1 LAKSVDNQPLEN
13 RDTTRLP
20 LSGVRVIEAGRG
32 VAAAFGAKLMALL
45 GADIIK
51 IEPPQGDVVRRR
63 GPFLA
68 GLPDPEKSGL
78 FAYLNA
84 DKRGVTLDLS
94 RTPRPDL
101 FHRLLE
107 RADIL
112 IHDVAPADRAG
123 YGLDSEVLCR
133 RYPRLIVTA
142 ISAYG
147 GFGPRANYRAYEINA
162 MHSSGVAILNPR
174 LSDRPDLPPLKPYGH
189 QADFQGGIHAAAAA
203 LAAMHYRSKH
213 GAGQAIDVSEQ
224 ECLAAA
230 LELSLV
236 WYTYEGR
243 QTSRMGWVNS
253 APTGIF
259 DCADGIVG
267 IMCVEDPQWRHLAEY
282 LGHPEW
288 LEEPI
293 FAERQLRIKNS
304 DATNALVREAVADR
318 PMLELVRGLQA
329 VRVPAAPVSR
339 MADLYHDEHLKSREF
354 FVPLPARAGEA
365 AVLAPSTPFK
375 STAMGWSMRRPAPRL
390 GEHNDEVTREL
401 AELNSTATNAQSVNA
416 AVSASAPL
424 SGVRVLDFSWVWAG
438 PFCTLQLAHLGAEII
453 RVETSKRP
461 CINRVI
467 PPYAEGKPGINRAGS
482 FNQWNQG
489 KRSLQLDLSNPG
501 AAEVARELARHCD
514 VAVENFAPGVIDRFG
529 VGYQALR
536 GSRPD
541 LIMLSMSGY
550 GQTGPYAKFV
560 SYGLAIATHCG
571 MHTVTS
577 YEGDPPRDLGI
588 SYADPT
594 TGIFGTYLIIA
605 ALIHRDRT
613 GVGQHIDLS
622 MLEAMEMVMPEALLQ
637 YAINGREPKPIGN
650 HDPIMSPHNCY
661 KARGDAEQW
670 VTIAVGSEAEWR
682 ALCAAMDKPSIASD
696 ARFHDAPAR
705 KQNEAELDRIISA
718 WTSQRDRWEITEL
731 LQRAGVAAIPTYS
744 NKDVAEDRHMR
755 ERGFLIELPH
765 PETGPYTH
773 AGVPWTMSRTPCKVR
788 AAAPLL
794 GADTDYV
801 LGEILGYAPEKI
813 AQLRE
818 SKVIY

>member
-1 LAKSVDNQPLEN
+1 LAGKVDQERFEN
-13 RDTTRLP
+13 RSASRLP
-20 LSGVRVIEAGRG
+20 LAGVHVVEAANG

-45 GADIIK
+45 GADVIK
-51 IEPPQGDVVRRR
+51 VEPPQGDVTRRH
-63 GPFLA
+63 GPFPADTPNL
-68 GLPDPEKSGL
+68 EKSGF

-84 DKRGVTLDLS
+84 DKRGVTLDLLDA
-94 RTPRPDL
+94 RQRHLMDQ
-101 FHRLLE
+101 LLA

-112 IHDVAPADRAG
+112 IHDIAPAARADCG
-123 YGLDSEVLCR
+123 MESDVLCGK
-133 RYPRLIVTA
+133 YPRLIVTA

-147 GFGPRANYRAYEINA
+147 GFGPRANYRAYELNA

-174 LSDRPDLPPLKPYGH
+174 LSDRPDLPPLKPFGH
-189 QADFQGGIHAAAAA
+189 QAEFQGAVHAAAATLTA
-203 LAAMHYRSKH
+203 LRYRSTT
-213 GAGQAIDVSEQ
+213 GAGQSIEVSEQ

-267 IMCVEDPQWRHLAEY
+267 IMCVEDSQWRHLAQF

-288 LEEPI
+288 LEEEI
-293 FAERQLRIKNS
+293 FAERQVRIKNS
-304 DATNALVREAVADR
+304 DAANALVREAVANR
-318 PMLELVRGLQA
+318 PILELVRGLQA

-339 MADLYHDEHLKSREF
+339 MADLYNDEHLKSREF
-354 FVPLPARAGEA
+354 FVPLPARDGEA
-365 AVLAPSTPFK
+365 PVLAPSVPFK

-390 GEHNDEVTREL
+390 GEHNEEVTREL
-401 AELNSTATNAQSVNA
+401 AQLNSTAAKPQSGGT
-416 AVSASAPL
+416 AVSATGPL

-438 PFCTLQLAHLGAEII
+438 PFCTLQLAHLGAEVI

-489 KRSLQLDLSNPG
+489 KRSLQLDLSNPA
-501 AAEVARELARHCD
+501 AAEVARELVRHCD
-514 VAVENFAPGVIDRFG
+514 LAVENFAPGVIDRFG
-529 VGYQALR
+529 AGYEALR
-536 GSRPD
+536 ASRPD
-541 LIMLSMSGY
+541 LIMLSLSGY
-550 GQTGPYAKFV
+550 GQTGPYSRFV

-577 YEGDPPRDLGI
+577 YEGAAPHDLGI

-594 TGIFGTYLIIA
+594 TGVFGAYLIIA

-613 GVGQHIDLS
+613 GEGQHIDLS

-637 YAINGREPKPIGN
+637 YAIEGREPAPIGN
-650 HDPIMSPHNCY
+650 HHPVMSPHNCY

-670 VTIAVGSEAEWR
+670 VTIAVGSEKEWR
-682 ALCAAMDKPSIASD
+682 ALCEAMGKPSMASD
-696 ARFHDAPAR
+696 PRFRDASAR

-718 WTSQRDRWEITEL
+718 WTSERDRWETTEL

-744 NKDVAEDRHMR
+744 NKDVAQDRHLR

-788 AAAPLL
+788 SAAPLL

-813 AQLRE
+813 TELRE